1 MSHYT
6 TIKKQQVDCIGTG
19 EIYHLLN
26 KIRTKCKLFGTYL
39 HMGKDN
45 SLGLARLWA
54 FYPLLKVSWM
64 SNITYSLKIGKK
76 VYCQGQGLGIPLSRR
91 VFQPRGVGVK
101 RGGFCKLVLGT
112 RVPSVPLGSK
122 HCAGA
127 LSPGLCCKPSGGIF
141 QNWLVSQKQLR
152 KGGLRVENRSWPS
165 CARRSVKINHVLFLI
180 RASLMRSWE
189 QCIMFL

>member
-1 MSHYT
+1 MILKAGNILCVLFIGEQFGKVWYIDRMSHYT

-26 KIRTKCKLFGTYL
+26 KIRTKYKLFGIYL

-45 SLGLARLWA
+45 YLGLARIWA
-54 FYPLLKVSWM
+54 FHPLLKVSWT

-76 VYCQGQGLGIPLSRR
+76 VHCQGQGLGIPLSRR
-91 VFQPRGVGVK
+91 VFQPRGAGVK

-122 HCAGA
+122 HCACA
-127 LSPGLCCKPSGGIF
+127 LFPGLCCKPSGGIF
-141 QNWLVSQKQLR
+141 QN
-152 KGGLRVENRSWPS
+152 
-165 CARRSVKINHVLFLI
+165 
-180 RASLMRSWE
+180 
-189 QCIMFL
+189 